1 MKIMKKINTENQEN
15 KKQND
20 FTYKDIFIE
29 DVVYGKGN
37 GEFSA
42 GLVDITIDYE
52 DGSSP
57 ITPRVWQLVL
67 KDGKTFKG
75 SVSMTILLQD
85 GKYDRKDVFIE
96 ANGSAQQWAKA
107 NFLNGMNQ
115 KLAFEKLAI
124 EANKRG
130 LRFTYKPYAYNRK
143 NGGIGTKYVVIV
155 DFAD

>member
-1 MKIMKKINTENQEN
+1 MMIMKENNTENHEN
-15 KKQND
+15 KKQNN
-20 FTYKDIFIE
+20 FTYKNIFIE
-29 DVVYGKGN
+29 GVIYGKGN

-57 ITPRVWQLVL
+57 ITQRVWQLVL
-67 KDGKTFKG
+67 KEGKTFKG

-85 GKYDRKDVFIE
+85 GKYDRRDVFIE

-115 KLAFEKLAI
+115 KLAFEKLAV

-130 LRFTYKPYAYNRK
+130 LRFTYKPYACNRK
-143 NGGIGTKYVVIV
+143 NGGGGIGYVVII